1 MNQPPLGGLERLLP
15 GRLPRLVMF
24 DLDGTLIDSVP
35 DLAAAVDQ
43 MLLARGLPVA
53 GVAQVRN
60 WVGNGARVLVR
71 RALAGDLEHAGVSDA
86 DAEQALALFVQFYA
100 DHHSLTVLY
109 PGVRETLKW
118 FKQHGVEMALITNKP
133 ERFVAP
139 LLDQMR
145 IGRYFRWIIGG
156 DTLAQ
161 QKPDPAALLHV
172 LQLAEV
178 AASEALFVGDSRSDV
193 QAAKAADV
201 LCVAMSYGY
210 NHGEPISTE
219 SPALVLDDLRELLPC
234 DACATAPGCA
244 ESAAALPLPGTRT
257 SPRQRDQIVVV
268 SRKHSV
274 INAGLIKT
282 AQLLKALARW
292 RWRA

>member
-1 MNQPPLGGLERLLP
+1 MSSMQGGFAQLLP
-15 GRLPRLVMF
+15 GRLPSLVMF

-43 MLLARGLPVA
+43 MLLARGLPAA
-53 GVAQVRN
+53 GSERVRN

-71 RALAGDLEHAGVSDA
+71 RALAGDLQHAAVSEA
-86 DAEQALALFVQFYA
+86 DAEPALELFLQLYA
-100 DHHSLTVLY
+100 DNHSLTVLY

-118 FKQHGVEMALITNKP
+118 LKQQGVEMALITNKP

-139 LLDQMR
+139 LLDQLR

-156 DTLAQ
+156 DTLPQ
-161 QKPDPAALLHV
+161 QKPDPAALLQV

-178 AASEALFVGDSRSDV
+178 PASEALFVGDSCSDV
-193 QAAKAADV
+193 QAAKAAGI

-210 NHGEPISTE
+210 NHGRPICEE
-219 SPALVLDDLRELLPC
+219 SPALVLDDLRHLLPA
-234 DACATAPGCA
+234 DASGCA
-244 ESAAALPLPGTRT
+244 ASAAALPLPGVSP
-257 SPRQRDQIVVV
+257 SPRRRDQIVVV
-268 SRKHSV
+268 TSKQGFIKS
-274 INAGLIKT
+274 GLVKSGMHI
-282 AQLLKALARW
+282 LKALARW